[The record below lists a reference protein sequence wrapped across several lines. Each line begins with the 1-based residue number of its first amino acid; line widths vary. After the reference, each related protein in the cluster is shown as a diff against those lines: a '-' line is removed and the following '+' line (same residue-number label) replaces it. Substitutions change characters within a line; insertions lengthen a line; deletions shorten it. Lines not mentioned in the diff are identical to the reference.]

1 MTTSPRLDELVQ
13 PDSTEPPAGSAV
25 QRSMSTLMSAIHIAV
40 DATAHNGSVSRESVL
55 TSGRPR
61 HTAYVDGREIFA
73 LVREEL
79 VSTKRE
85 FLFQTYAW
93 QGGHDP
99 EREILLA
106 LQELERNRRAR
117 RAREPVQVRLLIGLS
132 LGCARA
138 VERWLFRQWE
148 PDRARGEAA
157 EQRIR
162 ALGLDPTLVNVEVA
176 YYPSWLFGNFH
187 CKGFIKDQRAVVFSG
202 ANVQD
207 CHDYDDPWYEVA
219 VLAEGDIA
227 TAARQDYVDSWS
239 RSYYS
244 WPLAR
249 TKPLPPVTRSVVWG
263 DRGEVPMLFASRL
276 ARETFVG
283 ATGQNPWSTSLLAAI
298 RNAGTRIRLLYP
310 NLTVSEVTRSIID
323 AVHRGVRVEL
333 VLSKGFNQERLL
345 LPFQEGTND
354 AVVRGLLERLQAQ
367 PPAKRDGGSLDLRW
381 YSKDGRIPTEGTGKG
396 ASHAKYAS
404 FDGQVAIVGA
414 GQPDHQSWYHSREN
428 NVVVDCAAATRAWDA
443 KVFEPAFHRSIRI
456 HGLT

>member
-1 MTTSPRLDELVQ
+1 V
-13 PDSTEPPAGSAV
+13 STEC
-25 QRSMSTLMSAIHIAV
+25 
-40 DATAHNGSVSRESVL
+40 
-55 TSGRPR
+55 
-61 HTAYVDGREIFA
+61 
-73 LVREEL
+73 
-79 VSTKRE
+79 E

-93 QGGHDP
+93 QDGHDP
-99 EREILLA
+99 EHEILRA
-106 LQELERNRRAR
+106 LQELESKRRAMG
-117 RAREPVQVRLLIGLS
+117 AREPVQVRLLIGLS

-138 VERWLFRQWE
+138 VERWLFQHWE
-148 PDRARGEAA
+148 PDRSRGEAA

-162 ALGLDPTLVNVEVA
+162 VLGLDPTLVNVEVA
-176 YYPSWLFGNFH
+176 YYSSWLFGNFH
-187 CKGFIKDQRAVVFSG
+187 CKGFIKDQRTVLFTG

-207 CHDYDDPWYEVA
+207 SHDYDDPWYEVA

-227 TAARQDYVDSWS
+227 AVARQDYVDSWS

-249 TKPLPPVTRSVVWG
+249 TKPLPPVARSVARG
-263 DRGEVPMLFASRL
+263 DGSQVPMLYASRL
-276 ARETFVG
+276 ARETFLG
-283 ATGQNPWSTSLLAAI
+283 ATGQNPWSVSLLAAI

-310 NLTVSEVTRSIID
+310 NLNVSEVRRSLVD

-354 AVVRGLLERLQAQ
+354 AVVRDFLMCLQAQ

-381 YSKDGRIPTEGTGKG
+381 YSKDGRIPIEGTGKG

-428 NVVVDCAAATRAWDA
+428 NVVVDCPAATRAWDA
-443 KVFEPAFHRSIRI
+443 KVFEPALRRAIRVR
-456 HGLT
+456 